1 MHEVIG
7 IGAGM
12 FNLGLAALLDDAGI
26 GDFLLLDRKD
36 RFRWH
41 DGISTDVSYYQDD
54 HLSDLV
60 TLANPRSRYTFLAY
74 LKQRKLLYQFATRLA
89 SPVLRV
95 VWEDYF
101 RWAAEQLGRVRWNQE
116 VRAITYLD
124 NCFEVRTADQVYLA
138 RHLSVGIGIEPF
150 VPPALSRV
158 DDPRVYHSSRYSAPP
173 RDRRGKTVCVV
184 GASQSGAEI
193 VDDLLT
199 GGEIG
204 NLVWISPEPYH
215 MSKDP
220 ALFLFDIWNPT
231 ILREAYALGPEARA
245 RLTASM
251 RSTQNSISM
260 VTMASVYARL
270 FDRKFYAE
278 PGFDPVI
285 VCNNRVAEIQPGAD
299 GVEVVTDDESTGKRY
314 RFRADEV
321 VLATGYCR
329 THESLL
335 DGLRAQHP
343 FSLQDLNFDHSVQWS
358 GSGHNNIYLRNH
370 GESRFGIMESNA
382 FIQPFISSLIVNS
395 IAGRKIY
402 DEYPDSSIQKYSAD
416 LAKYED
422 RRRA

>member
-12 FNLGLAALLDDAGI
+12 FNLGLGALLDDAGI

-60 TLANPRSRYTFLAY
+60 TLANPQSKYTFLSY
-74 LKQRKLLYQFATRLA
+74 LKRRRLLYQFATRLA

-101 RWAAEQLGRVRWNQE
+101 RWAAEELGRVRWSQE
-116 VRAITYLD
+116 VREITYRD
-124 NCFEVRTADQVYLA
+124 NAFEVRTGDRSYRA
-138 RHLSVGIGIEPF
+138 RHLSIGVGIEPSL
-150 VPPALSRV
+150 PEALAGV
-158 DDPRVYHSSRYSAPP
+158 DDERVYHSSTYSSQR

-193 VDDLLT
+193 VDDLL
-199 GGEIG
+199 GRGEIAG
-204 NLVWISPEPYH
+204 LVWISPAPYH

-231 ILREAYALGPEARA
+231 ILRETYALGPEARQ
-245 RLTASM
+245 RVTESM
-251 RSTQNSISM
+251 RSTQNSISTA
-260 VTMASVYARL
+260 TMASVYAKL
-270 FDRKFYAE
+270 FDRRFYAE
-278 PGFDPVI
+278 PGFDPII
-285 VCNNRVAEIQPGAD
+285 VCNQRVAAIAPGA
-299 GVEVVTDDESTGKRY
+299 ERLELLSDDESTGKRY
-314 RFRADEV
+314 RFHADEV
-321 VLATGYCR
+321 ILATGYR
-329 THESLL
+329 RVHDRLL

-343 FSLQDLNFDHSVQWS
+343 FSLEDLNFDHSVRWAAS
-358 GSGHNNIYLRNH
+358 GRNNIYLRNH

-395 IAGRKIY
+395 IAGRQVY
-402 DEYPDSSIQKYSAD
+402 DEFPDSSIQKYSDA
-416 LAKYED
+416 LAKYEVG
-422 RRRA
+422 RPA